1 MERIDGVDNA
11 AHSTWFGGIY
21 QEPRNFF
28 AQMPVVPEELF
39 DMYPEFVIS
48 DEHKAAW
55 LETRSG
61 VLVGRGLMDR
71 FDWKLGDRIPINA
84 TIWGKQGRWPNL
96 GIRPGGRLRRRR
108 KRHRYQP
115 VLYPL

>member
-1 MERIDGVDNA
+1 VIQLLPQNYEAKIENIDGVDNA
-11 AHSTWFGGIY
+11 THSTWFGGIY

-28 AQMPVVPEELF
+28 AQMPIVPEELF

-61 VLVGRGLMDR
+61 VLVGH
-71 FDWKLGDRIPINA
+71 
-84 TIWGKQGRWPNL
+84 NL
-96 GIRPGGRLRRRR
+96 GQEGWWPDLGI
-108 KRHRYQP
+108 
-115 VLYPL
+115 